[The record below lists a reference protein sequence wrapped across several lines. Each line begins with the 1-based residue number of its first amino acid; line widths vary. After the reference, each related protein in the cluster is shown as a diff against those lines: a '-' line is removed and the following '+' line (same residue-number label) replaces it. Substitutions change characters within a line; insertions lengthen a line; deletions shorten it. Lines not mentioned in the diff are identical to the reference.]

1 MASKERGTGS
11 FTAEEKSAMKE
22 RAAEAKRA
30 KAKDAAAADAAVC
43 AEKIAEMPPAD
54 RKLAEK
60 IHEIVTSVAPE
71 LAPKTFY
78 GMPAYAKAGKI
89 VVFFQSAAK
98 FKERYSTLGFQ
109 GAANLDDGTL
119 WATSFAVTAI
129 GPAEEKRIRELVKR
143 AAS

>member
-11 FTAEEKSAMKE
+11 FTAEEKAAMKE

-54 RKLAEK
+54 RKLAQQV
-60 IHEIVTSVAPE
+60 HDIVTSVAPE

-78 GMPAYAKAGKI
+78 GMPAYAKDGKI
-89 VVFFQSAAK
+89 VVFFQSKSEAK
-98 FKERYSTLGFQ
+98 RS
-109 GAANLDDGTL
+109 
-119 WATSFAVTAI
+119 
-129 GPAEEKRIRELVKR
+129 
-143 AAS
+143 